1 MAASGAA
8 ERVHTPTVLQ
18 IEAVEC
24 GAAALGIVLSHY
36 GRYVPLEELRVACG
50 VSRDGSKA
58 ANVLRAARTYGLV
71 AKGLKKDVAD
81 LRHLRWPAIL
91 FWNFNHFLVL
101 EGFGKGIV
109 YLNDPD
115 SGPRTVSE
123 QEFDE
128 AYTGVV
134 LTFEPGPD
142 FQPGGS
148 QPKLI
153 PALARRLAGSE
164 KALTYVV
171 LVGLA
176 LVIPGLAAPLF
187 VKVFVNNYLVS
198 GMHSWLLPIIL
209 GLALTAV
216 IQGVLTW
223 VQQTYLMR
231 IQTKLAVG
239 ASSRFFWHI
248 LRLPVEFFA
257 QRFGGEIGARLQIND
272 QVAQLLSGQLAS
284 TILGF
289 VQIVFYMVVMLVFSP
304 LLTAIAVGMSL
315 INAVALQYVSRKRI
329 DGSRQYQLESGRLL
343 GVSMSGLQIME
354 TLKAT
359 GTESDFFT
367 KWAGRQAKAL
377 NVRQGLALYS
387 TYLETVPP
395 LLSGL
400 STVAVLGIGAL
411 RVIDGAMTAGTL
423 VAFQMLMANFTGP
436 VSQLVTLG
444 STLQTIEGG
453 MNRLDDVLGAH
464 IDSRSDASDTD
475 SINHPSD
482 ASLPAKLDG
491 SVDLHELSFGFS
503 PLDPP
508 LVADFNLTLKPGDR
522 VAIVGGSGS
531 GKSTV
536 AKLVSGLYRPWNG
549 TIRLEGQERDRLPLG
564 ILSNSVAVVDQDIF
578 MFEGSIR
585 DNITLWDRTI
595 DDATMVRAA
604 KDACIHE
611 DIVARPG
618 GYDSMVTEGGGNFSG
633 GQRQRLEI
641 ARALVTEPTILIL
654 DEATSALDPVV
665 EREIDANLRRRG
677 CTCLI
682 VAHRLSTIRDCDRIV
697 VMDRGSMVEQG
708 THEDLMNLRRY
719 YYRLISAE

>member
-1 MAASGAA
+1 MAVSRTQ

-24 GAAALGIVLSHY
+24 GAAALGIVLAHY

-58 ANVLRAARTYGLV
+58 SNVLRAARTYGLV
-71 AKGLKKDVAD
+71 AKGFKKDVAD
-81 LRHLRWPAIL
+81 LRTLKRPAIL

-101 EGFGKGIV
+101 EGYGNGVV

-123 QEFDE
+123 DEFDE
-128 AYTGVV
+128 SYTGVV

-142 FQPGGS
+142 FQPGGAA
-148 QPKLI
+148 PKLI
-153 PALARRLAGSE
+153 PALARRLVGSE
-164 KALTYVV
+164 MALTYVI

-198 GMHSWLLPIIL
+198 GMRSWLLPIIL

-216 IQGVLTW
+216 IQAALTW

-257 QRFGGEIGARLQIND
+257 QRFAGEIGARLQIND

-284 TILGF
+284 TVLSF
-289 VQIVFYMVVMLVFSP
+289 VQILFYLVVMIIFSP

-315 INAVALQYVSRKRI
+315 INAVALRYVSRKRI

-343 GVSMSGLQIME
+343 GISMSGLQIIE

-359 GTESDFFT
+359 GTESDFFA
-367 KWAGRQAKAL
+367 KWAGRQAKTL
-377 NVRQGLALYS
+377 NVRQGLAIYS
-387 TYLETVPP
+387 TYLDAVPP

-411 RVIDGAMTAGTL
+411 RVMDGVMTAGTL
-423 VAFQMLMANFTGP
+423 VAFQMLMASFSGP
-436 VSQLVTLG
+436 VGQLVTLG

-453 MNRLDDVLGAH
+453 MNRLDDVLGAQV
-464 IDSRSDASDTD
+464 DQRLDAPAD
-475 SINHPSD
+475 H
-482 ASLPAKLDG
+482 AGGSLLEATGAKLDG
-491 SVDLHELSFGFS
+491 SVELQSLNFGFS

-508 LVADFNLTLKPGDR
+508 LVADFSLRLKPGDR

-536 AKLVSGLYRPWNG
+536 AKLVSGLYHPWDG
-549 TIRLEGQERDRLPLG
+549 QIVLEGQDRDTVPLS
-564 ILSNSVAVVDQDIF
+564 ILANSVAVVDQDIF
-578 MFEGSIR
+578 MFEGTIR
-585 DNITLWDRTI
+585 DNITLWDSTI
-595 DDATMVRAA
+595 DDVTLIRAA
-604 KDACIHE
+604 KDACIHA

-618 GYDSMVTEGGGNFSG
+618 GYDSVVTEGGGNFSG

-682 VAHRLSTIRDCDRIV
+682 VAHRLSTIRDCDLIV
-697 VMDRGSMVEQG
+697 VMDRGSVVEQG
-708 THEDLMNLRRY
+708 THEELMARRRD
-719 YYRLISAE
+719 YYRLITAE

>member
-1 MAASGAA
+1 MAVRRSV

-24 GAAALGIVLSHY
+24 GAAALGIVLAHY

-58 ANVLRAARTYGLV
+58 SNVLRAARTYGLV
-71 AKGLKKDVAD
+71 AKGFKKDVAD
-81 LRHLRWPAIL
+81 LRTLTRPAIL

-101 EGFGKGIV
+101 EGYGKGVV

-115 SGPRTVSE
+115 SGPRTVTE

-142 FQPGGS
+142 FQPGGAA
-148 QPKLI
+148 PKLI
-153 PALARRLAGSE
+153 PALARRLVGSE
-164 KALTYVV
+164 KALTYVI

-198 GMHSWLLPIIL
+198 GMRSWLVPIIL

-216 IQGVLTW
+216 IQGALTW

-257 QRFGGEIGARLQIND
+257 QRFAGEIGGRLQIND

-284 TILGF
+284 TVLSF
-289 VQIVFYMVVMLVFSP
+289 VQILFYMVVMIIFSP

-315 INAVALQYVSRKRI
+315 INAVALRYVSRKRI

-343 GVSMSGLQIME
+343 GISMSGLQIIE

-359 GTESDFFT
+359 GTESDFFS
-367 KWAGRQAKAL
+367 KWAGRQAKTL
-377 NVRQGLALYS
+377 NVRQGLAIYS
-387 TYLETVPP
+387 TYLDAVPP

-411 RVIDGAMTAGTL
+411 RVMDGGMTAGTL

-436 VSQLVTLG
+436 VNQLVTLG
-444 STLQTIEGG
+444 STLQTVEGG

-464 IDSRSDASDTD
+464 VDARLDRDHAEDEAALNDSS
-475 SINHPSD
+475 
-482 ASLPAKLDG
+482 PAKLDG
-491 SVDLHELSFGFS
+491 SVELRALSFGFS

-508 LVADFNLTLKPGDR
+508 LVADFTLNLKPGDR

-536 AKLVSGLYRPWNG
+536 AKLVSGLYHPWDG
-549 TIRLEGQERDRLPLG
+549 QIRLEGQDRDKVPLS

-578 MFEGSIR
+578 MFEGTIR

-595 DDATMVRAA
+595 DDAALVRAA

-618 GYDSMVTEGGGNFSG
+618 GYDSVVNEGGGNFSG

-682 VAHRLSTIRDCDRIV
+682 VAHRLSTIRDCDLIV
-697 VMDRGSMVEQG
+697 VMDRGSVVEQG
-708 THEDLMNLRRY
+708 THEELMARGRY
-719 YYRLISAE
+719 YYRLITAE

>member
-1 MAASGAA
+1 MAVRRSV

-24 GAAALGIVLSHY
+24 GAAALGIVLAHY

-58 ANVLRAARTYGLV
+58 SNVLRAARTYGLV
-71 AKGLKKDVAD
+71 AKGFKKDVAD
-81 LRHLRWPAIL
+81 LRTLTRPAIL

-101 EGFGKGIV
+101 EGYGKGVV

-115 SGPRTVSE
+115 SGPRTVTE

-142 FQPGGS
+142 FQPGGAA
-148 QPKLI
+148 PKLI
-153 PALARRLAGSE
+153 PALARRLVGSE
-164 KALTYVV
+164 KALTYVI

-198 GMHSWLLPIIL
+198 GMRSWLVPIIL

-216 IQGVLTW
+216 IQGALTW

-257 QRFGGEIGARLQIND
+257 QRFAGEIGGRLQIND

-284 TILGF
+284 TVLSF
-289 VQIVFYMVVMLVFSP
+289 VQILFYMVVMIIFSP
-304 LLTAIAVGMSL
+304 LLTAIAVGTSL
-315 INAVALQYVSRKRI
+315 INAVALRYVSRKRI

-343 GVSMSGLQIME
+343 GISMSGLQIIE

-359 GTESDFFT
+359 GTESDFFS
-367 KWAGRQAKAL
+367 KWAGRQAKTL
-377 NVRQGLALYS
+377 NVRQGLAIYS
-387 TYLETVPP
+387 TYLDAVPP

-411 RVIDGAMTAGTL
+411 RVMDGVMTAGTL

-464 IDSRSDASDTD
+464 VDARLDRDHAEDQAVLNDHST
-475 SINHPSD
+475 
-482 ASLPAKLDG
+482 PAKLDG
-491 SVDLHELSFGFS
+491 SVELRALSFGFS

-508 LVADFNLTLKPGDR
+508 LVSDFTLNLKPGDR

-536 AKLVSGLYRPWNG
+536 AKLVSGLYHPWDG
-549 TIRLEGQERDRLPLG
+549 QIRLEGQDRDNVPLS

-578 MFEGSIR
+578 MFEGTIR

-595 DDATMVRAA
+595 DDATLVRAA

-618 GYDSMVTEGGGNFSG
+618 GYDSVVNEGGGNFSG

-682 VAHRLSTIRDCDRIV
+682 VAHRLSTIRDCDLIV
-697 VMDRGSMVEQG
+697 VMDRGSVVEQG
-708 THEDLMNLRRY
+708 THEALMARGRY
-719 YYRLISAE
+719 YYRLITAE